1 MVTMRNIDYV
11 LDYCE
16 GLGRQIVLSGAD
28 VPVDFELKAK
38 PMEQSPLLVDASEF
52 YDLTAIGQYMSTV
65 NKQ

>member
-1 MVTMRNIDYV
+1 MVIMRNIDA
-11 LDYCE
+11 
-16 GLGRQIVLSGAD
+16 G
-28 VPVDFELKAK
+28 VPIDFELKAK